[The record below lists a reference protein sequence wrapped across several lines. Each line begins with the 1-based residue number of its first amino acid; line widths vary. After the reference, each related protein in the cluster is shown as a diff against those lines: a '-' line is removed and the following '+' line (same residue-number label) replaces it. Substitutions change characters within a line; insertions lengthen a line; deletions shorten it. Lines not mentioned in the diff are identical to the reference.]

1 MEISA
6 SSVSRYSLLG
16 VPYSNKSFEYFTGLG
31 DDLNESETY
40 LTKLSKARKNYG
52 SNWAFS
58 PYFFSR
64 VGNWYNVSL
73 SEESTALTY
82 NHFSVRT
89 LLRSSSNY

>member
-16 VPYSNKSFEYFTGLG
+16 LPYSNKSFEYFTGLG

-40 LTKLSKARKNYG
+40 LTKLGKARKNYG
-52 SNWAFS
+52 SNWSFT

-64 VGNWYNVSL
+64 VSNWYSQDL
-73 SEESTALTY
+73 SVELSWKYDNYLTTRIFLK
-82 NHFSVRT
+82 NAQ
-89 LLRSSSNY
+89 NY

>member
-31 DDLNESETY
+31 DDLNDSETY

-52 SNWAFS
+52 SNWSFS

-64 VGNWYNVSL
+64 VSNWYRLDVSN
-73 SEESTALTY
+73 E
-82 NHFSVRT
+82 NT
-89 LLRSSSNY
+89 LNSSNYLSTRVALKSSYNY